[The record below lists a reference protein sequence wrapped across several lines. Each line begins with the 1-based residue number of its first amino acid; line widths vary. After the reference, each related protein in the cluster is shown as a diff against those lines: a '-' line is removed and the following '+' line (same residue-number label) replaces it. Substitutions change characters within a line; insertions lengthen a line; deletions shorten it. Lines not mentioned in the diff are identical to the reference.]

1 MSNVSRENLETK
13 TCIAIVASLAALVV
27 SIFCVCPT
35 LPRVLSTEEL
45 NFDYLGLITGILSV
59 LITLLIGWNIYTV
72 FDFKSSITQASS
84 NMNMSNFESY
94 KCLAEVYNATSNIYS
109 TLIDNID
116 ISNNEKV
123 VRMLFFRMHSL
134 LYFCRIHDIENM
146 EVILN
151 GLNEDV
157 KKARDNVILSY
168 DNKDAFYDI
177 LSQLKTIL
185 TNKQCEQIKDF
196 VKTAKTVSNDEYKN
210 KYFSTKP
217 NQT

>member
-1 MSNVSRENLETK
+1 MKIVSW
-13 TCIAIVASLAALVV
+13 IALIVSIVSLAFTLHVCFAQRMYDTNYMGVV
-27 SIFCVCPT
+27 ISG
-35 LPRVLSTEEL
+35 
-45 NFDYLGLITGILSV
+45 LGVIV
-59 LITLLIGWNIYTV
+59 TLLIGWNIYTV

-177 LSQLKTIL
+177 LSKLKAIL
-185 TNKQCEQIKDF
+185 TDKQCEQIKDF